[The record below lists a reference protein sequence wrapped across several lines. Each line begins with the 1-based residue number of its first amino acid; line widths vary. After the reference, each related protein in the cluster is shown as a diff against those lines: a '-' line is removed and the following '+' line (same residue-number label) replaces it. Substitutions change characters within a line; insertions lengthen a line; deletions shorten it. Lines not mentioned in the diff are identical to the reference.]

1 LLAFRGDDLAD
12 RHLALLPMLAGSWL
26 PLLDCP
32 LRLDQLSLLAL
43 EFASSTNPDASQ
55 RLPHSIVL
63 HRHLQRTRR
72 AFRQEL
78 WIEVTVP
85 PQGPPRPLQMAVKD
99 NGVWKPL

>member
-72 AFRQEL
+72 ALRRDRDFD
-78 WIEVTVP
+78 
-85 PQGPPRPLQMAVKD
+85 PQFLPKGPPRPLQMAVKD